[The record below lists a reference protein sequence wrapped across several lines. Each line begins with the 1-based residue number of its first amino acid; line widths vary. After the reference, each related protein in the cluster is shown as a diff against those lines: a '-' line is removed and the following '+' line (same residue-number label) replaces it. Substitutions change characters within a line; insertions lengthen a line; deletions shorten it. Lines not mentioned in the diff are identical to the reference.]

1 MSQDTYFSGNGTW
14 FGGYGGAASMAVF
27 AAMLAAPG
35 IVEAEPVE
43 SESRYVFPHAGSST
57 LSGLVE
63 FEQAEDVELYRPR
76 TELGRKLVELRQ
88 KAISE
93 GMDLWDADRIAY
105 EVRERRGEI

>member
-1 MSQDTYFSGNGTW
+1 MNNQNEID
-14 FGGYGGAASMAVF
+14 
-27 AAMLAAPG
+27 
-35 IVEAEPVE
+35 
-43 SESRYVFPHAGSST
+43 
-57 LSGLVE
+57 E

-105 EVRERRGEI
+105 EVRERKVYPSDRDENATLSERRFKDGWNACRAAMLAAAPKPGGGES